1 MCVTLNAH
9 SWSLLANI
17 YLCKMPRNNY
27 QLEKFNTEY
36 NRLNEHQKRAVDTI
50 EGPVMVIAGP
60 GTGKTQILSARIGK
74 ILLDT
79 DTQPQN
85 ILCLTYTDAG
95 VIAMRKRVLD
105 FIGADAYKVNI
116 YTFHAFCNEVIQ
128 DNLGLFEKTALDPV
142 SDLQRIDLF
151 KQLID
156 SFPKNHPL
164 KRYRGDVYYEINN
177 LQSLFSTMKREGWS
191 PTFINER
198 ISAYIISLPLRDE
211 YITKRATKDFKK
223 GDVRT
228 DKIAEETERME
239 KLRAAVNEFDNFQKL
254 MRSKNLYDFD
264 DMINWVI
271 KAFEENPNLLLR
283 YQEQF
288 LYILVDEYQDTSGT
302 QNRLVE
308 LLINY
313 WDKPNVFVVG
323 DDDQSIYRFQGAN
336 VENMLGFANSY
347 KNDLLTVVLTHNYR
361 STQGILDVSKTI
373 IDKNNDRLI
382 KQIEGLSKELVS
394 SNLKINTLTHKPVIH
409 QYETQRQEMI
419 GITQKVEQ
427 ILAEGIAPNKIGI
440 IYKEN
445 KYGEELAQYFKLK
458 KIPYYSKRSL
468 NILNIPF
475 AKKIISI
482 LRYLSF
488 EHDIPYSGDE
498 LLFEILHYDWFNVP
512 AIEIARV
519 SIEVADKQFSENKTS
534 IRKLLCERS
543 KQPVKDLFSQGMN
556 ESMKKVS
563 EALEKLISKVPNI
576 TLQSLFECIVREAG
590 VLSYVMKSEERLWL
604 LQVLT
609 GLFDFI
615 KEETHRNPDL
625 DLKLLIKLFDL
636 MEDEGLSL
644 PLTEVSGND
653 KGVNLLTA
661 HGSKGL
667 EFEYV
672 FFAGCNASFWEK
684 KRKPFGG
691 YKFPDNMF
699 GLSPTLSE
707 GEGDEELRRLF
718 YVALTRA
725 EQNLFISYCCF
736 KNDGKELEPS
746 MFIAEIL
753 DNHELQTEKVFIDP
767 VIQAAYQSLPF
778 EAEIKP
784 EIEKIEE
791 EYISSLLERFVMNVT
806 ALNNY
811 LKCPLEFYFKN
822 LIRIPS
828 PKNEATEF
836 GSSVHYALE
845 QLFRKMQGQESRN
858 KIQETSGEKP
868 AYRNGFPSK
877 EEFIN
882 DFKWYMYRHRE
893 SFTKEQFDRRLEYG
907 EDVLSN
913 YYDKYLYTWNK
924 IVALER
930 NIKNVVVNG
939 VPLKG
944 KLDKLEFSGKEVN
957 VVDYK
962 TGDPDKAKEKLL
974 PPNDKNENGGD
985 YWRQAVFYKI
995 LLDNHNRDWIAVSSE
1010 FDFIEP
1016 DKKKD
1021 YRKIKLY
1028 IKPEDIA
1035 TVKQQI
1041 KTVWDKIQT
1050 HDFYTGCGKPD
1061 CHWCEFVK
1069 TNNMAVALHEIENE
1083 EEV

>member
-1 MCVTLNAH
+1 M
-9 SWSLLANI
+9 
-17 YLCKMPRNNY
+17 KNNY
-27 QLEKFNTEY
+27 QLEKFNKEY
-36 NRLNEHQKRAVDTI
+36 SRLNQQQKKAVDTI

-85 ILCLTYTDAG
+85 VLCLTYTDAG
-95 VIAMRKRVLD
+95 VIAMRKRILE

-116 YTFHAFCNEVIQ
+116 YTFHAFCNDVIQ

-156 SFPKNHPL
+156 SFQKNHPL
-164 KRYRGDVYYEINN
+164 KRYRGDVYYEIDN

-191 PTFINER
+191 PEFINVHIDKY
-198 ISAYIISLPLRDE
+198 ISSLRDRE
-211 YITKRATKDFKK
+211 QYIAKRATKDFRK
-223 GDVRT
+223 GDVRI
-228 DKIAEETERME
+228 DKIEEEADRME
-239 KLRAAVNEFDNFQKL
+239 RLRAAVNEFDNFQHLLRKN
-254 MRSKNLYDFD
+254 NLYDFD

-271 KAFEENPNLLLR
+271 KAFEENTHLLQR

-336 VENMLGFANSY
+336 VENMLSFVKSY

-361 STQGILDVSKTI
+361 SVQSILDISKTI
-373 IDKNNDRLI
+373 IDENRDRLI
-382 KQIEGLSKELVS
+382 NDPALNLTKDLVS
-394 SNLKINTLTHKPVIH
+394 SNERIRHLTHQPIIH

-419 GITQKVEQ
+419 GIAQNVER
-427 ILAEGIAPNKIGI
+427 ILAEGIEPKKIGI

-445 KYGEELAQYFKLK
+445 KYGEELAQYLRFL
-458 KIPYYSKRSL
+458 KIPYFSKRSL
-468 NILNIPF
+468 NILHTPF

-482 LRYLSF
+482 LKYISF

-498 LLFEILHYDWFNVP
+498 LLFEILHYDWFKISP
-512 AIEIARV
+512 IEIARV
-519 SIEVADKQFSENKTS
+519 SIEVADRQFTKDKTS
-534 IRKLLCERS
+534 IRKLLYERS
-543 KQPVKDLFSQGMN
+543 RQPVRDLFTPTMN
-556 ESMKKVS
+556 EGLKKVS
-563 EALEKLISKVPNI
+563 ESMESLISKAPNL
-576 TLQSLFECIVREAG
+576 TLQGLFECVVREAG
-590 VLSYVMKSEERLWL
+590 VLRYIMRSDEKIWL

-609 GLFDFI
+609 RLFDFI
-615 KEETHRNPDL
+615 KTETHRNPNL
-625 DLKLLIKLFDL
+625 DLKQLMKLFEL
-636 MEDEGLSL
+636 MQSEGLSL
-644 PLTEVSGND
+644 PLIEVSGND

-672 FFAGCNASFWEK
+672 FFAGCNAGFWEK
-684 KRKPFGG
+684 KKNPRRG
-691 YKFPDNMF
+691 YKFPDNIF
-699 GLSPTLSE
+699 TSVSTIDDAAG
-707 GEGDEELRRLF
+707 EELRRLF

-725 EQNLFISYCCF
+725 EQNLSISYSSF
-736 KNDGKELEPS
+736 NNDGKELEPS

-753 DNHELQTEKVFIDP
+753 DSHELQTEKVFIDTT
-767 VIQAAYQSLPF
+767 I
-778 EAEIKP
+778 EAEFQILLLQNDNQP
-784 EIEKIEE
+784 EIEKLER
-791 EYISSLLERFVMNVT
+791 EYITSLLERFVMNVT

-845 QLFRKMQGQESRN
+845 QLFKKMQEN
-858 KIQETSGEKP
+858 K
-868 AYRNGFPSK
+868 NVFPVK
-877 EEFIN
+877 EEFIK
-882 DFKWYMYRHRE
+882 DFNWYMHRHRE
-893 SFTKEQFDRRLEYG
+893 SFTKEQFARRLEYG
-907 EDVLSN
+907 ADVLSN
-913 YYDKYLYTWNK
+913 YYDKYLYSWNK

-944 KLDKLEFSGKEVN
+944 KLDKLEFTGKEVN

-962 TGDPDKAKEKLL
+962 TGNVDNAKDKLKPPQEKI
-974 PPNDKNENGGD
+974 PNGGD

-1010 FDFIEP
+1010 FDFVEP
-1016 DKKKD
+1016 DKKKF
-1021 YRKIKLY
+1021 YRKEKIY
-1028 IKPEDIA
+1028 INPEDIT

-1041 KTVWDKIQT
+1041 KTVWDKIQQ
-1050 HDFYTGCGKPD
+1050 HDFYTGCGKPE

-1069 TNNMAVALHEIENE
+1069 TNNMTVALHELAE
-1083 EEV
+1083 EPEQEI